1 MTMRALRVTPGK
13 AHSAALDQVPEP
25 AETDGEVLVNTIA
38 VGICGTD
45 FEIVDGDYG
54 WAPPGQQSLI
64 IGHEAVGR
72 VVSAPAGSRFAA
84 GTVVVPIV
92 RRPDPVP
99 CVFCA
104 AGEWDMCENG
114 RYTER
119 GIKERDGYAAERFRI
134 EEAFLVPVPP
144 GLDRLAVLVEPT
156 SVVAKAWDHIERIG
170 QRTRAWQPRTV
181 MVTGAGPIGL
191 LAALLARQ
199 RGLEVHVFDRVSEG
213 RKPQLVADL
222 GATYHSGDLSI
233 LRTLLPDIVVECT
246 GATPVLAEVR
256 TGAAGIV
263 CLTGVSAGGRETTQ
277 DLGALNRRLVL
288 GNDVIFGSVNANT
301 RHYAAAVA
309 ALAGA
314 DAGWVSRLITR
325 RVPIE
330 RWADAFTRE
339 PDDVKT
345 VLEFQ

>member
-1 MTMRALRVTPGK
+1 MRALRVTPGK

-25 AETDGEVLVNTIA
+25 SEKDGEVLVDTIG

-72 VVSAPAGSRFAA
+72 VVSASAGSGLAP
-84 GTVVVPIV
+84 GTIVVPIV

-104 AGEWDMCENG
+104 AGEWDMCDNG

-134 EEAFLVPVPP
+134 EAEFVVPVPP

-156 SVVAKAWDHIERIG
+156 SVVAKAWDHIEHIG
-170 QRTRAWQPRTV
+170 RRTRAWQPRTV
-181 MVTGAGPIGL
+181 LVTGAGPIGL
-191 LAALLARQ
+191 LAALLGRQ
-199 RGLEVHVFDRVSEG
+199 RGLAVHVFDRVTEG
-213 RKPQLVADL
+213 LKPQLVADL

-233 LRTLLPDIVVECT
+233 LGTLLPDIIVECT
-246 GATPVLAEVR
+246 GATPVLAAIQ
-256 TGAAGIV
+256 TAAAGII
-263 CLTGVSAGGRETTQ
+263 CLTGVSTGGRQTSR
-277 DLGALNRRLVL
+277 DIGAMNRRLVL
-288 GNDVIFGSVNANT
+288 SNDVIFGSVNANT

-309 ALAGA
+309 ALAAA
-314 DAGWVSRLITR
+314 DGGWVSRLITR

-339 PDDVKT
+339 TDDVKT